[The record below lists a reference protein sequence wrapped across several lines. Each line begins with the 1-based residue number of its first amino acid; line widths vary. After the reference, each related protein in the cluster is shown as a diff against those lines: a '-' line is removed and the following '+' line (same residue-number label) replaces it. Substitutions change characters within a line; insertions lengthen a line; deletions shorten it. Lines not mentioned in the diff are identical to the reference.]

1 MAEVRIGKRRVGDG
15 HPCYVIAEVGI
26 NHNGDM
32 DLAERAI
39 AVASAAGADAVKF
52 QNYRTEDFVSDRS
65 LMYEYTSQGQTV
77 VESQFDMFK
86 RCELTRDD
94 LTRLRAACDRQGVDF
109 LSTPTSEEGI
119 DDAPSLDRQDTH
131 ATVPQGDR
139 HVGGEGRQSKTSAPR

>member
-65 LMYEYTSQGQTV
+65 LMYEYTSQGQ
-77 VESQFDMFK
+77 
-86 RCELTRDD
+86 
-94 LTRLRAACDRQGVDF
+94 
-109 LSTPTSEEGI
+109 
-119 DDAPSLDRQDTH
+119 
-131 ATVPQGDR
+131 
-139 HVGGEGRQSKTSAPR
+139 